1 MVTRSHTLGKIL
13 ALVFAWLTGIHL
25 ENPSLGVAAEH
36 PGFSTTTTLEDRLSK
51 GLRARL
57 PSEFEFIKK
66 VVVLVNQGVL
76 PEKMV
81 DKTFFWARRRQQ
93 IYPFPYFRAALLLQ
107 AQRIGL
113 EL

>member
-13 ALVFAWLTGIHL
+13 ALVFACLTGIHL
-25 ENPSLGVAAEH
+25 ENPSLGVSAEH

-93 IYPFPYFRAALLLQ
+93 IYPFPYFRTALLLQ